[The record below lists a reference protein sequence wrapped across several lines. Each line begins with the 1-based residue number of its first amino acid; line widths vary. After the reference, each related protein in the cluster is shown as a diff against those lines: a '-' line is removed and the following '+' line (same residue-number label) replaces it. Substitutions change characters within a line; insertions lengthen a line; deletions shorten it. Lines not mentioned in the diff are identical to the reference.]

1 MRVLIGI
8 KQQEAMERL
17 LEYRKEGMEFQ
28 IVDQKDE
35 FLFHL
40 ANNYDVVCADA
51 GLFTDLYPWVWVDE
65 IKRASTGALVY
76 ITLDTVTYDSAM
88 ISIIEKLALDYDFT
102 ILPAQI
108 SSEKTAYEF
117 AKNILGFERS
127 QDQHVEGGKFISVLP
142 AAAADGASTVAMNTA
157 LAIASKTKLR
167 VGLIDGNLKNPSLRS
182 HLNISDR
189 IKSNFQIRAKLQS
202 GTLDPS
208 SLEAASVVHKKFS
221 NLYVLPGSHRRE
233 TASDVT
239 PEMIYHLM
247 SVARQTFH
255 ITIMDVSSFADNAA
269 TICGV
274 RYADERWLVSQ
285 PIYTS
290 YRISWKEWLE
300 CYWRL
305 CGLSSKDFKLV
316 INRLQ
321 ENDKL
326 EDMINYLDMD
336 VAGKIPN
343 VGGGLGVKSIHD
355 GIPLYLQADSQIDSF
370 NQAIN
375 QLASTIADSNSTD
388 FVAAASEQK
397 QPGFFRKIFQNRG

>member
-8 KQQEAMERL
+8 KQQGAMESL
-17 LEYRKEGMEFQ
+17 LEYRKDSMEFH

-35 FLFHL
+35 FLFQL
-40 ANNYDVVCADA
+40 ASDYDVVCADA

-65 IKRASTGALVY
+65 IKRVATRALVY
-76 ITLDTVTYDSAM
+76 IALDTDAYDSTM

-102 ILPAQI
+102 ILSAQI

-127 QDQHVEGGKFISVLP
+127 QAQYAEGGKFITVLP
-142 AAAADGASTVAMNTA
+142 ASASDGASTIALNTA
-157 LAIASKTKLR
+157 LAIASNTNLR

-189 IKSNFQIRAKLQS
+189 IKSNFQIRAKMQT

-208 SLEAASVVHKKFS
+208 TLQAASVVHKKFS

-316 INRLQ
+316 INRIQ
-321 ENDKL
+321 ENDSL

-355 GIPLYLQADSQIDSF
+355 GIPLYLQTGSQIDSF
-370 NQAIN
+370 IHASNE
-375 QLASTIADSNSTD
+375 LASTIANNNKTD
-388 FVAAASEQK
+388 FVAAASEQR
-397 QPGFFRKIFQNRG
+397 QPGFFRKIFQR